1 MIQTDIS
8 RVDLSKST
16 VGESCMNIIIENVLV
31 AVVSVSSSNDE
42 SYDCVAVAMV
52 LIVIDAAD

>member
-1 MIQTDIS
+1 M
-8 RVDLSKST
+8 
-16 VGESCMNIIIENVLV
+16 GESCMNIIIENVLV